1 MIAQQKAG
9 SLIGEPVLVFLEIGE
24 SVWYTFLNTFQHN
37 EVSYENRE
45 TNEIFFFRH
54 W

>member
-24 SVWYTFLNTFQHN
+24 RVWYNLIDKYLYN
-37 EVSYENRE
+37 EVLL
-45 TNEIFFFRH
+45 
-54 W
+54 